1 MISLLLGLVDKNSH
15 ALERSY
21 KLTHTCLKVS
31 KAMHNV
37 IFLFQ
42 HSIVSLIY
50 NDKPELPTPQAL
62 VSVELTVHNNSK
74 FLAAL

>member
-1 MISLLLGLVDKNSH
+1 
-15 ALERSY
+15 
-21 KLTHTCLKVS
+21 
-31 KAMHNV
+31 MHNV

-50 NDKPELPTPQAL
+50 NDKPAFPAPQAL
-62 VSVELTVHNNSK
+62 VSVELTVHNISK

>member
-1 MISLLLGLVDKNSH
+1 MDYRLRYEAH
-15 ALERSY
+15 RSY
-21 KLTHTCLKVS
+21 KLTHTYLKVS

-50 NDKPELPTPQAL
+50 NDKPALSTPQAL
-62 VSVELTVHNNSK
+62 VSVELTVHNISK

>member
-1 MISLLLGLVDKNSH
+1 MHSY
-15 ALERSY
+15 RSY
-21 KLTHTCLKVS
+21 KLTHTYLKVS

-50 NDKPELPTPQAL
+50 NDKPALPTPQAL
-62 VSVELTVHNNSK
+62 VSVELTVHNISK

>member
-1 MISLLLGLVDKNSH
+1 MFSKN
-15 ALERSY
+15 RSY
-21 KLTHTCLKVS
+21 KLTHTYLKVS

-50 NDKPELPTPQAL
+50 NNKPELPNPQAL